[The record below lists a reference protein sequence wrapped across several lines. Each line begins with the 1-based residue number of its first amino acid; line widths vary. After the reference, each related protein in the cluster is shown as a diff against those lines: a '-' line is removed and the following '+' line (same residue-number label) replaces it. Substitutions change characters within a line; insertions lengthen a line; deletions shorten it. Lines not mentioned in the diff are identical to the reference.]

1 MIPGNVILENSL
13 HVFYVCCNKEGDIT
27 YSNELFNTFASHI
40 SPTNVEHFITIQEDM
55 ELLKKSMGRAV
66 DGSPFPFS
74 FQCRLLHKNGA
85 KRWSTWE
92 VAFGKD
98 TFHLVGIQLFD
109 VVSISSHEY
118 EQQKR
123 VLENIAWIQSHK
135 VRKPLANIIAL
146 SELMAKSKDYSSEKL
161 EVLSMLRTS
170 SQELD
175 GVIREIVDLCSSI
188 KNNT

>member
-1 MIPGNVILENSL
+1 MIPGNVILENSI
-13 HVFYVCCNKEGDIT
+13 HVFYVCSDKEGEIT

-40 SPTNVEHFITIQEDM
+40 SPTNIEHFITIQEDL

-66 DGSPFPFS
+66 DSSPFPFS

-98 TFHLVGIQLFD
+98 TFHFVGIQLFD
-109 VVSISSHEY
+109 VVSISSHDY
-118 EQQKR
+118 EMQKR

-146 SELMAKSKDYSSEKL
+146 SELMAKGKDYSSEKL
-161 EVLSMLRTS
+161 EVLTMLKTS
-170 SQELD
+170 ADELD
-175 GVIREIVDLCSSI
+175 DVIREIVELCNTI
-188 KNNT
+188 KQ